1 MKRDAAIAILSGCAP
16 ELRKKF
22 GITELSLFGS
32 VARDEARETS
42 DIDVLVSFAV
52 TPSFT
57 AFMDLKYELEERLG
71 ARVDLVTR
79 AGLKPRVR
87 PHVEREALRVA

>member
-1 MKRDAAIAILSGCAP
+1 MKRADAIAILTACAA
-16 ELRKKF
+16 ELRQRF

-32 VARDEARETS
+32 VARDEAGEAS
-42 DIDVLVSFAV
+42 DVDVLVSFDVAH
-52 TPSFT
+52 SFT
-57 AFMDLKYELEERLG
+57 AFMDLKYELEQRLG
-71 ARVDLVTR
+71 TRVDLVTR

>member
-1 MKRDAAIAILSGCAP
+1 MKRDAATAILSGCAA
-16 ELRKKF
+16 ELREKF

-32 VARDEARETS
+32 IARDEASETS
-42 DIDVLVSFAV
+42 HIDLLVSFAV

>member
-1 MKRDAAIAILSGCAP
+1 MKRDDAIAVLSSCLE
-16 ELRKKF
+16 ELRHRF
-22 GITELSLFGS
+22 GVVELGLFGS
-32 VARDEARETS
+32 VARDEATETS
-42 DIDVLVSFAV
+42 DVDVMVTFAE

-57 AFMDLKYELEERLG
+57 AFMDLKHTLEEKLG

-87 PHVEREALRVA
+87 PHVEREVLRVA

>member
-1 MKRDAAIAILSGCAP
+1 MKRADAVKTLTECAA
-16 ELRKKF
+16 ELRTRF
-22 GITELSLFGS
+22 GVSELSLFGS
-32 VARDEARETS
+32 VARDDS
-42 DIDVLVSFAV
+42 DVDVMVSFFS

-57 AFMDLKYELEERLG
+57 SFMELKDYLEQRLG
-71 ARVDLVTR
+71 TRVDLVTR